1 MNNFRRQQL
10 RGFPVTFLTFLLLL
24 VAVAFSV
31 IGYAASDGTKQQLE
45 AVESRYTTIGAMT
58 DQNSSIMEHGG
69 TDLIHTGY
77 GPGLQEW
84 VWVYKNYERQ
94 PDGSIVWDDGTVY
107 HSSNVLEAVAKEAP
121 QIRTIARSGILSA
134 HVNGVYG
141 VTSGAQNYQQY
152 NRVFDNYGYNMAVMV
167 IDELHYYED
176 PNDDYGSWF
185 AHTPIQHPD
194 GYRTYLNNSL
204 CVGATELVSV
214 HPRYEKLLGRNRF
227 SGNDWDSICL
237 LNNVEERPFKNGKRY
252 IVRGFLDSITIVQK
266 ELDVAGVKTYTYGF
280 YSDDVRMQYYY
291 RPEVSG
297 TITFDYTTSELF
309 EVTDLSEMKGVG
321 QENFTL
327 DINRVVFTSGLIERK
342 TSDYYF
348 APQEG
353 SLPFYTEFEGELEDF
368 LNSEE
373 GQVWRDVIIPMAEIN
388 QQSATVMLVDDLDYL
403 HAFNSGKA
411 VIVEGRKIEASEFVR
426 GDKVCVISNA
436 YAEYAGLEVGD
447 TLELDFYDTG
457 YFLTTAEII
466 NWDATVSEFAMS
478 HNPLQESNRIGY
490 REDYTIVGIYSA
502 PEYEYGSTSFYADT
516 IFVPKAS
523 VPNAEEYEDPSLPL
537 LNSVVLM
544 NGTTEAF
551 EAHMEANGFG
561 GYYTYF
567 DKDYSSTVAGLEA
580 LSQNALRLLILSAAV
595 FAVTAILFYYLNFKR
610 MIPVAYGMR
619 RMGQHPAKLWWQM
632 VAVSVPLILLAV
644 AGGAWVGMY
653 FFDYVTE
660 RFFQANI
667 IPDLQSVQ
675 RMALIQAA
683 VLSVL
688 CMLAA
693 IPVALPRIMKRR

>member
-121 QIRTIARSGILSA
+121 QIRTISRSGILSA
-134 HVNGVYG
+134 HVDGIYG
-141 VTSGAQNYQQY
+141 VTAGAQNYLQY

-227 SGNDWDSICL
+227 SGNDWDSIWL

-297 TITFDYTTSELF
+297 TITFLHRSRSGSPFPECSAAADPVCGCLCGDGDPVLLF
-309 EVTDLSEMKGVG
+309 E
-321 QENFTL
+321 
-327 DINRVVFTSGLIERK
+327 
-342 TSDYYF
+342 
-348 APQEG
+348 
-353 SLPFYTEFEGELEDF
+353 
-368 LNSEE
+368 
-373 GQVWRDVIIPMAEIN
+373 
-388 QQSATVMLVDDLDYL
+388 
-403 HAFNSGKA
+403 
-411 VIVEGRKIEASEFVR
+411 
-426 GDKVCVISNA
+426 
-436 YAEYAGLEVGD
+436 
-447 TLELDFYDTG
+447 
-457 YFLTTAEII
+457 
-466 NWDATVSEFAMS
+466 
-478 HNPLQESNRIGY
+478 
-490 REDYTIVGIYSA
+490 
-502 PEYEYGSTSFYADT
+502 
-516 IFVPKAS
+516 
-523 VPNAEEYEDPSLPL
+523 
-537 LNSVVLM
+537 
-544 NGTTEAF
+544 
-551 EAHMEANGFG
+551 
-561 GYYTYF
+561 
-567 DKDYSSTVAGLEA
+567 
-580 LSQNALRLLILSAAV
+580 
-595 FAVTAILFYYLNFKR
+595 
-610 MIPVAYGMR
+610 
-619 RMGQHPAKLWWQM
+619 
-632 VAVSVPLILLAV
+632 
-644 AGGAWVGMY
+644 
-653 FFDYVTE
+653 
-660 RFFQANI
+660 FQANDSRSLRHAADGPAPCQALVADGSRQCSLDPSGRGRGRMGRYVFLRLCDRAI
-667 IPDLQSVQ
+667 LPGKYHSRPAIRTAHGSDPGRWIERSVH
-675 RMALIQAA
+675 AGSHSGSIAPNYEKA
-683 VLSVL
+683 VS
-688 CMLAA
+688 
-693 IPVALPRIMKRR
+693 P